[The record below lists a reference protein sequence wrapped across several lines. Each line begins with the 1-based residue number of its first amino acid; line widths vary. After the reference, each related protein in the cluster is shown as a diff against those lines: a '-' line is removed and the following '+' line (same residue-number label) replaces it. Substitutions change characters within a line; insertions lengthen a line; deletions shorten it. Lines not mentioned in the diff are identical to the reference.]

1 MSEKSGFKR
10 VPCKIKDQFILDEFS
25 IFTGVWLYI
34 RSGQNPSEA
43 RKLAKNRDFLNFV
56 HEDLEN
62 FLSNNIF
69 SLEEIERHFS
79 IDIGI
84 VKNLKNQGKYIG
96 CEIIRKPKYYSK
108 VIWFEDVQNQPNRAE
123 VLLIFNLDLQKLKP
137 CYKTTIPVA
146 NFTEAL
152 LFFGIETDFQVFS
165 MKRLRY
171 LEGKYQINLILCER
185 CPETDE
191 IKIVRETIRKKFDL
205 TIHFIVKNGASQ
217 LLNEPIENFEIIV
230 GSTLFPKKFICDV
243 QPKCKLTFTCKQN
256 LEKHREKCLQMSTKQ
271 IICKEKVYGDEKNIQ
286 TSMVEDGFAPEEFI
300 DFRDFLL
307 VTFDIETFEEKTW
320 LEIPEN
326 GLVSE
331 ADLRL
336 LSIAVGSNIPGFK
349 EKCWVRKSSDP
360 KEARVILE
368 KFVETLLKLRKKRQE
383 YLPPYLTDME
393 NKIIERELELL
404 DECKTQEIK
413 TCPELTKIIS
423 YRNYITNLKNLS
435 IFGFNSQRFDI
446 PVIAGT
452 LFRILQF
459 VTGDEVSVLKK
470 GASYFS
476 VSCGGLIFKDALNYT
491 SPCRLEKFLQNWE
504 APFSKSIWPYS
515 LFGSVEEIKACKK
528 FPKRSEFY
536 SELKNEHVSKEEYAK
551 AAREFHRRKLLPKT
565 HPEKI
570 HSMLDWLKIYN
581 LLDVSPLASAL
592 ENCFR
597 SYSNFFNVD
606 PIISSSLPGMAQMA
620 MFKNLSPDSPL
631 LYSIPDK
638 FKEVNQ
644 LFRENVLGG
653 LVNCYSRHATTDSES
668 NYPERARKTK
678 NGEDIKTII
687 FLDFNS
693 MYLRCQDQ
701 PMPCGPGIVWERKNE
716 SGNLWTKNVMTHG
729 HSFKAQQWLSYMQH
743 NDPFLKK
750 TKGLTRIECKF
761 FRGEK
766 VIFKSE
772 KATWTVDG
780 FANTERGVKFYEFL
794 GCHYHPGC
802 PKCDPNGRDEFF
814 FDTKV
819 EYMRK
824 FGRVEYIYECQWD
837 EWLPKIENRKTK
849 SLPLVLDNN
858 HTEAD
863 ILKSIC
869 DGKLFGFISCDIS
882 TPANLI
888 QENKNFPP
896 IIKRLT
902 ITDEYLSPFMKGQW
916 EKKNKNG
923 EKLKRETVVQ
933 CFEAENHLL
942 MTSLVKFYISIG
954 LKITKVHKVIQYQPF
969 KCLSPFV
976 KHVTTMR
983 LDAERN
989 RKKTKANSA
998 KTFGNSGYGKVSI
1011 YIYIFFL
1018 SILFIL
1024 YEKSLR

>member
-1 MSEKSGFKR
+1 MSEKTGIKKIS
-10 VPCKIKDQFILDEFS
+10 CKIKDQFILDEFS
-25 IFTGVWLYI
+25 IFTGVWIHI
-34 RSGQNPSEA
+34 RSGQIPSEA
-43 RKLAKNRDFLNFV
+43 RKLLKNQDFLNFV

-62 FLSNNIF
+62 FLSKNKF

-79 IDIGI
+79 VDIGI
-84 VKNLKNQGKYIG
+84 LKNLKNQGKFG
-96 CEIIRKPKYYSK
+96 LTCEIHRKPKYYSK
-108 VIWFEDVQNQPNRAE
+108 VIWFEDVRIQTNRSE
-123 VLLIFNLDLQKLKP
+123 VMLILNLDLQKLKP
-137 CYKTTIPVA
+137 CYKTTISVV

-171 LEGKYQINLILCER
+171 LENKYKINLILCER
-185 CPETDE
+185 CPETNE
-191 IKIVRETIRKKFDL
+191 IKIVREIMRKKFDL
-205 TIHFIVKNGASQ
+205 TIHFIIENGASQ
-217 LLNEPIENFEIIV
+217 LLLAPIENFEIIV
-230 GSTLFPKKFICDV
+230 GKTLFPKKFICDV

-256 LEKHREKCLQMSTKQ
+256 LEKHREKCLILSTKQ
-271 IICKEKVYGDEKNIQ
+271 IICKEKVYGDDKNIQ
-286 TSMVEDGFAPEEFI
+286 KSMVEDGFAPEAFI
-300 DFRDFLL
+300 DFRDFHLA
-307 VTFDIETFEEKTW
+307 TFDCETIEEKTW
-320 LEIPEN
+320 LDIPEN

-360 KEARVILE
+360 EEARVILK
-368 KFVETLLKLRKKRQE
+368 KFVGTLLELRKMRQDH
-383 YLPPYLTDME
+383 LPPYLTEME
-393 NKIIERELELL
+393 NKIIEREIELR
-404 DECKTQEIK
+404 DECKTQQIR

-435 IFGFNSQRFDI
+435 VFGYNSQRFDI

-452 LFRILQF
+452 LFRILQIA
-459 VTGDEVSVLKK
+459 TGDEVSVLKK

-491 SPCRLEKFLQNWE
+491 SPTRLEKFLQNWE

-515 LFGSVEEIKACKK
+515 LFGSVEEIKTCKN

-536 SELKNEHVSKEEYAK
+536 SELKNEHVTKEEYAK
-551 AAREFHRRKLLPKT
+551 AAREFHRRKLLPKN

-570 HSMLDWLKIYN
+570 YSMIDWLKIYN
-581 LLDVSPLASAL
+581 LLDVSPLATAL

-620 MFKNLSPDSPL
+620 MFKNLDPDSPL
-631 LYSIPDK
+631 LYSIPEK
-638 FKEVNQ
+638 YKEVNEI
-644 LFRENVLGG
+644 FRENVLGG
-653 LVNCYSRHATTDSES
+653 LVNCYSRHATTDQES

-678 NGEDIKTII
+678 NGDDIKTII

-701 PMPCGPGIVWERKNE
+701 PMPTGPGLLWRRKNE
-716 SGNLWTKNVMTHG
+716 SGNLWTKNVMTDG
-729 HSFKAQQWLSYMQH
+729 HSFKAQQWLSFMQH

-750 TKGLTRIECKF
+750 SKGLTRIEGKF

-766 VIFKSE
+766 VVFKSE

-780 FANTERGVKFYEFL
+780 FARTDHGVKFYEFL
-794 GCHYHPGC
+794 GCHFHPGC
-802 PKCDPNGRDEFF
+802 PKCDPDRRDEFF

-819 EYMRK
+819 EYLRK
-824 FGRVEYIYECQWD
+824 FGVVEYIYECQWD
-837 EWLPKIENRKTK
+837 EWLPQIKNRRTK
-849 SLPLVLDNN
+849 SLPLILDNN
-858 HTEAD
+858 HSEKD
-863 ILKSIC
+863 ILNSIC
-869 DGKLFGFISCDIS
+869 DGRLFGFILCDIK
-882 TPANLI
+882 TPENLI
-888 QENKNFPP
+888 EEYKNFPP

-902 ITDEYLSPFMKGQW
+902 ITDEYLSPYMKGQW
-916 EKKNKNG
+916 KKKNKTG

-933 CFEAENHLL
+933 CFKAENHLL

-954 LKITKVHKVIQYQPF
+954 LEITKIHRVIQYQPY

-989 RKKTKANSA
+989 KKKTKANSA
-998 KTFGNSGYGKVSI
+998 KTFGNSGYGKVSK
-1011 YIYIFFL
+1011 YYFL
-1018 SILFIL
+1018 STLFLSFILF
-1024 YEKSLR
+1024 

>member
-62 FLSNNIF
+62 FLSNNVF

-476 VSCGGLIFKDALNYT
+476 VSCGGLIFKDSLNYT

-729 HSFKAQQWLSYMQH
+729 HSFKAQQWLSFMQH
-743 NDPFLKK
+743 NDRFLKK

-802 PKCDPNGRDEFF
+802 PKCDPNGRDDFF

-1011 YIYIFFL
+1011 YIYFF
-1018 SILFIL
+1018 
-1024 YEKSLR
+1024 SLNIIYLI